1 VFAINPPLALIAVA
15 LLMIYAPADRREQR
29 RFDVA
34 GAVILAAALAVLA
47 WALSEIGPQQA
58 GAAGGLAI
66 GGAVVLG
73 LAALAA
79 YAWWER
85 VSRHPMTPPRLVG
98 NRAFVALNLATLLVY
113 AGLAIMFFLLSFD
126 LIDRRNLSPTDAGLA
141 FLPFTLGV
149 GLLSRLFGGI
159 ADKIGARLM
168 LIAGPCGAALA
179 YLLLALGKNASLVL
193 GVLAP
198 MTLLGVSFAVLV
210 APLTAAV
217 MSSVKD
223 DDEGLASGVNNAVSR
238 IAQLAG
244 IALAAGVASYAAGFV
259 ASLIAAA
266 VLSAI
271 AAVAI
276 AAMLPR
282 PAPHRRAS

>member
-1 VFAINPPLALIAVA
+1 
-15 LLMIYAPADRREQR
+15 
-29 RFDVA
+29 
-34 GAVILAAALAVLA
+34 
-47 WALSEIGPQQA
+47 
-58 GAAGGLAI
+58 
-66 GGAVVLG
+66 
-73 LAALAA
+73 
-79 YAWWER
+79 
-85 VSRHPMTPPRLVG
+85 MTPPRLLG
-98 NRAFVALNLATLLVY
+98 NRTFVALNLATLLIY

-126 LIDRRNLSPTDAGLA
+126 LIDRRHLAPTDAGLA

-149 GLLSRLFGGI
+149 GLLSRMFGGF
-159 ADKIGARLM
+159 ADKVGARLM
-168 LIAGPCGAALA
+168 LIGGPLGAALA
-179 YLLLALGKNASLVL
+179 YGLLALGKDASFTL

-210 APLTAAV
+210 APLTASV

-259 ASLIAAA
+259 VSLIVAA
-266 VLSAI
+266 VLSL
-271 AAVAI
+271 AAALAA

-282 PAPHRRAS
+282 PAKRRKAS